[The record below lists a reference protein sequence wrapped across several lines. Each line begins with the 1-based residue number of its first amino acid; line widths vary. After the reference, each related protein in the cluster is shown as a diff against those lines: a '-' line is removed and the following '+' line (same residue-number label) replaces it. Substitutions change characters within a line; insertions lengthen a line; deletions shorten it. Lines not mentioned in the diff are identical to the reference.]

1 MNGMSHGG
9 GGPETGLSTISGLL
23 LIGITIMALAAL
35 AWGEMVFAPAAFA
48 IFIVMVVWPFQTYLQ
63 KRMPRTLAILITVL
77 VTLLCVGLLL
87 LLFVWGISVVGQWLV
102 RNGGRLQELYDTAT
116 AWLEL
121 QGFGVAGPLADT
133 FNMSWFMRTVQA
145 TLARLNGI
153 LGFAAL
159 VFAFAVLGLLETE
172 DLAKRLERAGSRFGG
187 IDVLAAGRE
196 TAANFGKYMLVR
208 TVISAVT
215 GVVVWGVAYSVGL
228 EFPAAWAA
236 IAFTLNYIPFIG
248 SLVATLL
255 PAVFALLQF
264 ESFQVALVVLG
275 CLTVVQFIIGSY
287 LEPVVTGSTLS
298 LSPFAVMLVVFLW
311 SLLWGLTGAF
321 IGVPILI
328 AVMTVCRQLPSMRW
342 FTVMF
347 SGGKE

>member
-1 MNGMSHGG
+1 MTGMTQGS
-9 GGPETGLSTISGLL
+9 GPESGLSTISGLL
-23 LIGITIMALAAL
+23 LVGITIMVLAAL
-35 AWGEMVFAPAAFA
+35 AWGELVFAPAAFA
-48 IFIVMVVWPFQTYLQ
+48 IFIVMVVWPLQAYLQ
-63 KRMPRTLAILITVL
+63 ARMPRMLAILITVL
-77 VTLLCVGLLL
+77 LTLFCVGALL
-87 LLFVWGISVVGQWLV
+87 LLFVWGMSVVGQWLV
-102 RNGGRLQELYDTAT
+102 QNGGRLQGLYEVAIG
-116 AWLEL
+116 WLEL
-121 QGFGVAGPLADT
+121 HGFGVAGPLAET
-133 FNMSWFMRTVQA
+133 FNMSWFIRTVQA

-153 LGFAAL
+153 LGFSAL

-172 DLAKRLERAGSRFGG
+172 NLATRLQRAGRRFGG

-196 TAANFGKYMLVR
+196 TAANFGKYMMVR

-215 GVVVWGVAYSVGL
+215 GTAVWLVAYLVGL
-228 EFPAAWAA
+228 EFPAAWGA

-264 ESFQVALVVLG
+264 ESFQMALVVLG
-275 CLTVVQFIIGSY
+275 CLTVIQFIVGSY

-328 AVMTVCRQLPSMRW
+328 AAMTVCRQLPSMRW
-342 FTVMF
+342 FTVML